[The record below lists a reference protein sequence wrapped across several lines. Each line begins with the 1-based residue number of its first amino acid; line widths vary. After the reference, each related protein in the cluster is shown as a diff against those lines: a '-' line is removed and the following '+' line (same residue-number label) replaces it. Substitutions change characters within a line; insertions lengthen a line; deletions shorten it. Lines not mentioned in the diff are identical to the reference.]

1 MLIGTDNQLIDPQI
15 GCEME
20 GYESRRSTGRHDHL
34 TTSVFYLANGETR
47 LLFIALDI
55 VAVPGYRADRI
66 KRQITAQWQVPAEQ
80 VVIAAIHTHSGPTV
94 TDLLLDY
101 PDIDETYWQQ
111 IDTQTL
117 KAVANAIQNAQP
129 GRLAL
134 RAATVPDGIYAN
146 RDQATMPYN
155 RQLAQLVAL
164 DDEDKLLGALLLL
177 GTHPTLMNAKNT
189 QLSADLVGG
198 VRQAYQKR
206 FGIRPVVML
215 TDCGNTSTRYTR
227 RESSF
232 DEVMQKS
239 EQLVA
244 GLIKAVDK
252 PVTLGRLQS
261 QQVTLTSD
269 YNPMTNPDAQV
280 LWTKINNETQAA
292 TGARQDELKGF
303 LSTYQHIRNFGHT
316 HFQTHSTILDCG
328 DLRIVTYPGE
338 LVHTLGARIRHADD
352 KPTLLVTLAND
363 YRGYSVNQEDFGLY
377 FESYN
382 SVLLRG
388 AADEFVARIVA
399 VEKNM

>member
-66 KRQITAQWQVPAEQ
+66 KRQVTAKWQVPAEQ

-101 PDIDETYWQQ
+101 PDIDETYWRQ

-134 RAATVPDGIYAN
+134 RTATVPDGIYAN
-146 RDQATMPYN
+146 RDRATMPYN

-164 DDEDKLLGALLLL
+164 DEEDKLFGALLLL
-177 GTHPTLMNAKNT
+177 GTHPTIMNVKNT

-227 RESSF
+227 RESTF
-232 DEVMQKS
+232 AEVTQKS

-244 GLIKAVDK
+244 GLITATDK
-252 PVTLGRLQS
+252 PVTLDRLKC

-269 YNPMTNPDAQV
+269 YNPVTNPDAQV

-303 LSTYQHIRNFGHT
+303 LSTYQHIRDFGHT
-316 HFQTHSTILDCG
+316 HFETHSTILDCG
-328 DLRIVTYPGE
+328 EFRLVTYPGE
-338 LVHTLGARIRHADD
+338 LVHTLGARIRHADA

-363 YRGYSVNQEDFGLY
+363 YRGYSVNQEDFGQY

-399 VEKNM
+399 TQKIM

>member
-1 MLIGTDNQLIDPQI
+1 M
-15 GCEME
+15 
-20 GYESRRSTGRHDHL
+20 
-34 TTSVFYLANGETR
+34 
-47 LLFIALDI
+47 
-55 VAVPGYRADRI
+55 
-66 KRQITAQWQVPAEQ
+66 
-80 VVIAAIHTHSGPTV
+80 
-94 TDLLLDY
+94 LDY

-111 IDTQTL
+111 IDTQTV

-164 DDEDKLLGALLLL
+164 DDDNKLLGALLLL
-177 GTHPTLMNAKNT
+177 GTHPTIMNVQNT

-316 HFQTHSTILDCG
+316 HFQAHSTILDCG

-363 YRGYSVNQEDFGLY
+363 YRGYSVNQEDFGQY

-388 AADEFVARIVA
+388 TADEFVARIVA
-399 VEKNM
+399 AEQNM

>member
-34 TTSVFYLANGETR
+34 TTSVFYLANGETQ

-66 KRQITAQWQVPAEQ
+66 KRQVTAQWQVPAEQ

-101 PDIDETYWQQ
+101 PDIDETYWRQ

-117 KAVANAIQNAQP
+117 KAVANAIQNAHP
-129 GRLAL
+129 GRLVL

-177 GTHPTLMNAKNT
+177 GTHPTIMNVKNT

-198 VRQAYQKR
+198 VRRAYQQR

-227 RESSF
+227 RESTF
-232 DEVMQKS
+232 AEVTQKS

-244 GLIKAVDK
+244 GLITATDK
-252 PVTLGRLQS
+252 PVTLDHLKCK
-261 QQVTLTSD
+261 QVTLTSD
-269 YNPMTNPDAQV
+269 YNPVTNPDAQA
-280 LWTKINNETQAA
+280 LWTKITNETQAA
-292 TGARQDELKGF
+292 TGARRDELKGF
-303 LSTYQHIRNFGHT
+303 LSTYQHIRDFGHT
-316 HFQTHSTILDCG
+316 HFETHSTILDCG
-328 DLRIVTYPGE
+328 AFRIVTYPGE
-338 LVHTLGARIRHADD
+338 LVHTLGARIRHADA

-377 FESYN
+377 FETYN

-388 AADEFVARIVA
+388 ASDEFVARIVA
-399 VEKNM
+399 TEK